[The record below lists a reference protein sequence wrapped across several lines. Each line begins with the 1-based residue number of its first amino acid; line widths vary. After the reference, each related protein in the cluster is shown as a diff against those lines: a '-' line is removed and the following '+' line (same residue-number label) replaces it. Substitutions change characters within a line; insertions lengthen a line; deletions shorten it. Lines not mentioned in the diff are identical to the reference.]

1 MSDDIKFRTPIE
13 SFVSVNILRNDSAES
28 MLLNLNA
35 IAYIQANIIT
45 LKSGEVITAI
55 QGDETFEDYILN
67 LANFCGSNT

>member
-13 SFVSVNILRNDSAES
+13 TFVSVNILRNDSAES